1 MLFMPFMV
9 ECTISVVSFGE
20 CHPAVQM
27 LLRDQREDVFE
38 FRKSCFA
45 GIHKG
50 VAASESRDFSHP
62 GSVDL
67 PVQHD
72 FVVVESH
79 GVIIRLSPNRA
90 GADGRNLTVSILS
103 PEYKQTTGN
112 VVDRAIG

>member
-50 VAASESRDFSHP
+50 VAASESRDFSLDTAVLRRRHASP
-62 GSVDL
+62 RDAYGARGSL
-67 PVQHD
+67 
-72 FVVVESH
+72 
-79 GVIIRLSPNRA
+79 
-90 GADGRNLTVSILS
+90 GR
-103 PEYKQTTGN
+103 TGHVN
-112 VVDRAIG
+112 A